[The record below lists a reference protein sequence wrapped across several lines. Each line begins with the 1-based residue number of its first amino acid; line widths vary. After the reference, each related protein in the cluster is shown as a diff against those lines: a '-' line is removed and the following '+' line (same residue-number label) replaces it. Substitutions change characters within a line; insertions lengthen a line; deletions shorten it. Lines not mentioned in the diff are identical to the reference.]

1 MHVYKQVLS
10 LVGNADFHVV
20 FLKLG
25 VLHRQLFLVDDS
37 HANLEVNLIN
47 LNF

>member
-10 LVGNADFHVV
+10 MVGNADFHVML
-20 FLKLG
+20 LKLG
-25 VLHRQLFLVDDS
+25 VLHRQLFLVDDY

-47 LNF
+47 